1 VRRISTMRMLL
12 AVTLTLLTAAAAA
25 GQSAVA
31 RGDGQTQDKM
41 GLFLPTEVRWEQG
54 PASLQ
59 KGAKMAVLEGDPA
72 REGFFTMRLWLPD
85 GFVVAPHWHTQVEHV
100 TIISGVLN
108 FGMGEKFDRGTT
120 REMPAGSFGY
130 WPVGMRHF
138 AWTKGETVLQ
148 LHGRGPWTITY
159 VNPADDPR
167 QPGK

>member
-1 VRRISTMRMLL
+1 MKILL
-12 AVTLTLLTAAAAA
+12 TVTLILLTVSAASGQSSAA
-25 GQSAVA
+25 G
-31 RGDGQTQDKM
+31 GDGRASDKM
-41 GLFLPTEVRWEQG
+41 GLFTPTDVEWGQG

-59 KGAKMAVLEGDPA
+59 KGARMVVLEGDPT
-72 REGFFTMRLWLPD
+72 REGQFTMRLWFPD

-100 TIISGVLN
+100 TVISGALN
-108 FGMGEKFDRGTT
+108 FGMGEKFDRGAT

-138 AWTKGETVLQ
+138 AWAKGETVLQ

-167 QPGK
+167 AAKK